1 VIRWRTLCIELLHE
15 LRCPKN
21 WIWVSIKIFSRELVV
36 DIPQTSWYEWKRQCY
51 RKTIHLE
58 YLTKE
63 HTLELHYYIAVSLG
77 LPSETI
83 IVNSTRIRCRW
94 NEIIHSLQFGDFEYN
109 YSTLFHPSYSISS
122 AVANIS
128 RSLLVPSRTSNPFL
142 SYIQTP
148 MVANTILLDLNF
160 ERQVLDDDTV
170 TKTKMVTNK
179 ISAAKVTF
187 PFSSPKVSPRP
198 SSLIQLPPSSEREFF
213 PSHTYEC
220 GKLKIGA
227 SIRGQTCLGRLISFS
242 IWNL

>member
-1 VIRWRTLCIELLHE
+1 
-15 LRCPKN
+15 
-21 WIWVSIKIFSRELVV
+21 
-36 DIPQTSWYEWKRQCY
+36 
-51 RKTIHLE
+51 
-58 YLTKE
+58 
-63 HTLELHYYIAVSLG
+63 VSLG

-213 PSHTYEC
+213 LSHTYEWKVENRRFNQ
-220 GKLKIGA
+220 GTDMSGSSYIFFDMESLGVMGPYLYSILKY
-227 SIRGQTCLGRLISFS
+227 
-242 IWNL
+242 